1 MACPRG
7 SDTPRKFIDL
17 DRCPIG
23 SRRRRRRHNL
33 RFAHSAG
40 NSLPLK
46 PAPPWPLNHVS
57 HHRPSRCCYWPST
70 QRGMRSSVMQ
80 AAVKIFHSTLRSHK
94 LVTCGGNC
102 FLSPV
107 WSTRATADRYRPT
120 VVPLSLASTTTT
132 TTRGTRTHPFV
143 GALIFG
149 MFAIFEMNHLPATY
163 AS

>member
-1 MACPRG
+1 MPEG
-7 SDTPRKFIDL
+7 KQRKFIDL

-23 SRRRRRRHNL
+23 SRRRCHHHL

-57 HHRPSRCCYWPST
+57 HHRPYT

-94 LVTCGGNC
+94 LVTCGGNG

-120 VVPLSLASTTTT
+120 IVHYHWHRLRRRRRGQTARIHLLVP
-132 TTRGTRTHPFV
+132 
-143 GALIFG
+143 
-149 MFAIFEMNHLPATY
+149 
-163 AS
+163 